1 MSRFRE
7 VFPARKAIIGLCH
20 LPPLP
25 DYPDSPGIDALLTH
39 ALNDLRVLQ
48 DGGFD
53 GILIENEYDRPHRVS
68 VEPGTV
74 AAMTEITMAVSS
86 AAEKIIVGCEILL
99 NDPRASFDV
108 AKASG
113 ATFIRT
119 DYFVD
124 KMTRPQYGEFEI
136 DPEGLINY
144 RKEIAADDV
153 LILADI
159 QVKYATM
166 IEKRPLQES
175 ARLACIKGADA
186 VVVTGDE
193 TGDAPTVAQ
202 LRAARSGVITSGFD
216 IPVLIGSGL
225 AAGNAAILLGE
236 CDGAIVGT
244 ALMRDRQVDAA
255 AMQRLLDAAE
265 KART

>member
-7 VFPARKAIIGLCH
+7 VFSGRKAIIGLCH

-25 DYPDSPGIDALLTH
+25 DYPDSPGIDALLAH
-39 ALNDLRVLQ
+39 AFNDLRVLQ

-53 GILIENEYDRPHRVS
+53 GILVENEYDRPHRVS
-68 VEPGTV
+68 AEPGTI
-74 AAMTEITMAVSS
+74 AAMSEITIAVSS
-86 AAEKIIVGCEILL
+86 AAEKITVGCEILL
-99 NDPRASFDV
+99 NDPKASLDV
-108 AKASG
+108 AKASA

-124 KMTRPQYGEFEI
+124 RMTRPQYGEFEI

-144 RKEIAADDV
+144 RKKIAATDV

-166 IEKRPLQES
+166 IEERPLQES
-175 ARLACIKGADA
+175 AHIACIKGADA

-193 TGDAPTVAQ
+193 TGDAPTVGQ
-202 LRAARSGVITSGFD
+202 LRAARSGVIASGLD
-216 IPVLIGSGL
+216 IPVIIGSGL
-225 AAGNAAILLGE
+225 AADNAAELLGE

-244 ALMRDRQVDAA
+244 ALMRDRQVDASA
-255 AMQRLLDAAE
+255 AQRLMQEAE